1 MQLSVTTSFKG
12 KRMIQTNETQ
22 LVLGGATVPKPVAY
36 CTRQKIILTSD
47 SSHCHPGQVQPSS
60 GLLMSDGASFQR
72 NIRSQLGEMTTIR
85 FRRRRQI
92 VDTFDISVDTSVD
105 VRRRRHDWKSLRTSS
120 RSSWVTKTSLEPT
133 PLIVTNIF
141 RCSAKRPSLIVPLRV
156 VQAPC
161 GAKIVDDWMLSCRV
175 GWQIDVMS
183 CCDEGKSEKGSRWV
197 FFLFR
202 FARKA
207 RV

>member
-1 MQLSVTTSFKG
+1 
-12 KRMIQTNETQ
+12 
-22 LVLGGATVPKPVAY
+22 
-36 CTRQKIILTSD
+36 
-47 SSHCHPGQVQPSS
+47 
-60 GLLMSDGASFQR
+60 MSDGASFQR

-92 VDTFDISVDTSVD
+92 VDTFDISVDTSDD
-105 VRRRRHDWKSLRTSS
+105 VRRRRHDWKSLGTSS

-133 PLIVTNIF
+133 PLIDTNNF

-175 GWQIDVMS
+175 GWQIDVIS